1 MNCTTMAVEAQ
12 AQEDYITTER
22 VAIVVHPLTLG
33 RKFTTK
39 EVAALTGI
47 SRQNAWAMLCKIS
60 RVLPLCYEDGYW
72 VMYMNGGDI

>member
-1 MNCTTMAVEAQ
+1 MNCTTVAVE

-22 VAIVVHPLTLG
+22 VAIVVHRLTLG

-39 EVAALTGI
+39 EVSALTGI
-47 SRQNAWAMLCKIS
+47 NRHSAWSMLCKIS